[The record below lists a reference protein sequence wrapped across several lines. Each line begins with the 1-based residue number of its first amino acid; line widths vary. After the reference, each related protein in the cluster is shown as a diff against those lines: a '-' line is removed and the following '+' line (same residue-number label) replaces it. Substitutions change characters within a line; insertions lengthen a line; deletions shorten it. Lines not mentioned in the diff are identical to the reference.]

1 MATGTLWPAATVKGR
16 LGETSEKYC
25 DEIETL
31 LIVTEVVPRFVTVA
45 DRVLFVPV

>member
-1 MATGTLWPAATVKGR
+1 MATGTLWPAATVNGR